1 MWLFYLYNMLKI
13 QGLSKFSL
21 RDSMIEALLGG
32 FLWSFKK

>member
-13 QGLSKFSL
+13 QVFIQISL
-21 RDSMIEALLGG
+21 RDSMIEAFFGG